1 MTVNTVRDARRQLL
15 DIVGTGEIRR
25 FVDLLNQVDLD
36 WDEDDPA
43 STSGMSD
50 MELWQRAASTT
61 RVWDALDDF
70 SDALDELEDAT
81 EDASPFVTS
90 DGEKKLD
97 IDTVLGDD
105 DLWKRL
111 RESYDSMAAERKN
124 LDNEEFD
131 FLLDDMS
138 ETARLIDRAAV

>member
-43 STSGMSD
+43 STSGISD

-97 IDTVLGDD
+97 VDTVLGDD

>member
-97 IDTVLGDD
+97 VDTVLGDD

>member
-15 DIVGTGEIRR
+15 NIIGTGEVRR

-43 STSGMSD
+43 TTSDMSD
-50 MELWQRAASTT
+50 VEVWQRAASTT

-70 SDALDELEDAT
+70 SDALDDLEDAT
-81 EDASPFVTS
+81 EDASPYITADS
-90 DGEKKLD
+90 EKKAD
-97 IDTVLGDD
+97 ADAVIGDD

-111 RESYDSMAAERKN
+111 RDSYNSMAAERKN

-138 ETARLIDRAAV
+138 ETARLIDRAVV